1 MSHGLPVVATAVS
14 VDGLHLIEGEEVL
27 VADDPD
33 AFADAIARL
42 YRDESLWQR
51 LSRAGLENVRQHFSP
66 QAAAVPIGRVFELA
80 RRKRSAA
87 A

>member
-1 MSHGLPVVATAVS
+1 MAHRDLFEPFEVLGKVP
-14 VDGLHLIEGEEVL
+14 GNPVL

-42 YRDESLWQR
+42 YRDEVLWNR
-51 LSRAGLENVRQHFSP
+51 LSHAGIANVRQHFSP
-66 QAAAVPIGRVFELA
+66 QAAAEPIGRVFELA